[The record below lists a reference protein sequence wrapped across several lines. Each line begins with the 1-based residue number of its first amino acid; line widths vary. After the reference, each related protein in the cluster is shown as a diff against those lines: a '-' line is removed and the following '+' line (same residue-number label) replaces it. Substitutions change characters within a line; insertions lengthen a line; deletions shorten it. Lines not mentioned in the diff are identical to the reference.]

1 MEPLPKDPWSPS
13 PGGFFKRL
21 EETLVSLKKATRD
34 LAFYPPTHPALK
46 QSLERTVMQLESLLE
61 QTPSFTLT
69 VTKEGFSYD
78 GEKVGEGNPQ
88 LRAFAL
94 DLYFRKV
101 QALQVLRTPSP
112 EEVEQFLRLILVDP
126 KRLLEKGGLKQALS
140 DQGVKHVRI
149 EELTFRFHGE
159 DGLRGKGVKA
169 EEGWR
174 ASEQEGGLETLS
186 SPPGGPGEP
195 PFQETG
201 QPLQETS
208 LEDVLELGYGFEASS
223 TVTPP
228 LPLRPEEPE
237 DVERLLERLEATEEP
252 GEYQYLAGRLE
263 TFAEKAK
270 EARDLPT
277 FLKILSSFALHIH
290 PLHPKSS
297 GCKGLAEEAIGR
309 MADEKG
315 IGFLIDEL
323 CFKDTPHDE
332 LLYLLATLGTRAVS
346 PLLERLKKEEDR
358 SARRRLITA
367 LIRQGKDAVP
377 LLLKALEDPRWYV
390 VRNVALIL
398 GELRA
403 EEAVD
408 LLAGPLK
415 HEDHR
420 VRREV
425 VRALSRIG
433 GQKVSAP
440 LLEALHDQDPVVC
453 QSSIAALGTLK
464 ETRAIPALIEIA
476 SKPKDLDLQK
486 AAIAALGQ
494 LGGAQAFRLLST
506 LLRRPG
512 WLRSHTQ
519 EELRVAAAAAL
530 GRMRTAEAFE
540 VLKAA
545 AEAFRGRV
553 RQACLQAL
561 VQHFGQAP

>member
-1 MEPLPKDPWSPS
+1 MDPLPKDPWGTS
-13 PGGFFKRL
+13 PGGFFKSL
-21 EETLVSLKKATRD
+21 EETLVLLKKATRD

-46 QSLERTVMQLESLLE
+46 QSLGRTMMHLEGLLE
-61 QTPSFTLT
+61 QVPSFTLK
-69 VTKEGFSYD
+69 VTKDGFSYD
-78 GEKVGEGNPQ
+78 GERVGEGNPQ
-88 LRAFAL
+88 LKEFAL

-101 QALQVLRTPSP
+101 QALQILRSPSV
-112 EEVEQFLRLILVDP
+112 EEVERFLQLILVDP
-126 KRLLEKGGLKQALS
+126 KRLLEKGGLKQVLS

-149 EELTFRFHGE
+149 EELAFKFHGA
-159 DGLRGKGVKA
+159 DGLRGKEVKD
-169 EEGWR
+169 EEGR
-174 ASEQEGGLETLS
+174 RVSEQGGVLETFS
-186 SPPGGPGEP
+186 STGEP
-195 PFQETG
+195 DEPLFQG
-201 QPLQETS
+201 MDQFHQETS
-208 LEDVLELGYGFEASS
+208 LEDVLELGSGFEASS
-223 TVTPP
+223 TMIPP
-228 LPLRPEEPE
+228 LPFRPEEPE
-237 DVERLLERLEATEEP
+237 DVEGLLERLEAAEEP
-252 GEYQYLAGRLE
+252 GEYQYLAERLE
-263 TFAEKAK
+263 TFAKEAK
-270 EARDLPT
+270 EAKDLAT
-277 FLKILSSFALHIH
+277 FLKILSSFTLHIH

-297 GCKGLAEEAIGR
+297 MCKGLAEEAIGR

-315 IGFLIDEL
+315 IQFLIDEL
-323 CFKDTPHDE
+323 CSRDTPYDE
-332 LLYLLATLGTRAVS
+332 LLYLLVTLGARVVS

-377 LLLKALEDPRWYV
+377 LLLKALNDPRWYV
-390 VRNVALIL
+390 VRNIALIL
-398 GELRA
+398 GEIRA
-403 EEAVD
+403 EEAVG

-425 VRALSRIG
+425 VRALGRIG

-453 QSSIAALGTLK
+453 RSSIAALGTLK

-476 SKPKDLDLQK
+476 SRHKDLDLQK

-506 LLRRPG
+506 LLRRQG
-512 WLRSHTQ
+512 LLRSHTQ
-519 EELRVAAAAAL
+519 EELKIAAAAAL

-545 AEAFRGRV
+545 AEASRGRV

-561 VQHFGQAP
+561 EQHFGQAT